1 MKVIGITGGVG
12 SGKSTI
18 TDLLKDKYN
27 AYVISTDHI
36 AHILMEKDNI
46 SYKLI
51 VENFGERILDQEGY
65 IDRKVLGSIVYNKPD
80 KLELLNSLTH
90 PYVMKYVMDVIDEK
104 RNEMV
109 ELLCV
114 ETALPKAAGLS
125 DFCDDIWYIYTPED
139 TRRERLKKSRNYS
152 NEKIDSIFSN
162 QIKENEYREI
172 STRIIDNSLPTE
184 KVAEQ
189 IGLIVKTMQS

>member
-18 TDLLKDKYN
+18 TDILKDRYN
-27 AYVISTDHI
+27 AFVISTDHV
-36 AHILMEKDNI
+36 AHILMEKGNI
-46 SYKLI
+46 SYNLI
-51 VENFGERILDQEGY
+51 LENFGEKILDQEGN
-65 IDRKVLGSIVYNKPD
+65 IDRKVLGSIVYSKSD

-90 PYVMKYVMDVIDEK
+90 PYVMKYVLDVIEEK
-104 RNEMV
+104 RNENV

-125 DFCDDIWYIYTPED
+125 SFCDEIWYIYVPEG
-139 TRRERLKKSRNYS
+139 TRRERLQKSRNYT

-162 QIKENEYREI
+162 QIKENEYREV
-172 STRIIDNSLPTE
+172 STRIIDNSFPIE
-184 KVAEQ
+184 NVAEQ
-189 IGLIVKTMQS
+189 IELILKKLQS